1 MMLTRFIILAGVLLV
16 IGVYAPAR
24 AMVVGAVAASAPTVL
39 DAGVADKKDGGDVP
53 RPRPTPGPKDQV
65 MTLIGFN
72 FGASE
77 QKKADTPPRPRPKP
91 GPKEG
96 GEDE

>member
-1 MMLTRFIILAGVLLV
+1 MLPRFIVLAGVLLA
-16 IGVYAPAR
+16 IGVTAPTR
-24 AMVVGAVAASAPTVL
+24 AMAADAVAASGPTTF
-39 DAGVADKKDGGDVP
+39 DAGVADKKDDGDVP

-65 MTLIGFN
+65 ATLIGFN
-72 FGASE
+72 FEASE
-77 QKKADTPPRPRPKP
+77 QKKAAAPPRPRPKP

>member
-1 MMLTRFIILAGVLLV
+1 MLPRFIIFAGVLLA
-16 IGVYAPAR
+16 IGVT
-24 AMVVGAVAASAPTVL
+24 APTRATAADVATAPFY
-39 DAGVADKKDGGDVP
+39 AGVADKKGDGEVP

-65 MTLIGFN
+65 ATLISFN
-72 FGASE
+72 SDASE
-77 QKKADTPPRPRPKP
+77 QKKADPPPRPRPKP

>member
-1 MMLTRFIILAGVLLV
+1 MMLPRFLIFAGVLLV

-24 AMVVGAVAASAPTVL
+24 ATAADAVAASAPVAF

-53 RPRPTPGPKDQV
+53 RPRPTPGPRDQV
-65 MTLIGFN
+65 AMLIAFH
-72 FGASE
+72 FEASE
-77 QKKADTPPRPRPKP
+77 QKKAETPPRPRPKP